1 MFKGYTWKLLWYMVC
16 QTLFCHHV
24 SVPVVIF
31 RKAFFFKGYILPIS
45 LPLHA
50 NVHFLVMICNLKL
63 TIYVRFICNNSVLI
77 LKVLVKN
84 KTSNINSNNIFCH
97 MLSVTLR
104 MTGALQKTSPGADGP
119 SPITSFPLKSIYWI

>member
-1 MFKGYTWKLLWYMVC
+1 MEII
-16 QTLFCHHV
+16 
-24 SVPVVIF
+24 VIYGMSDTVLSSCECPCCNILQS
-31 RKAFFFKGYILPIS
+31 FFFEGYILLIA

-50 NVHFLVMICNLKL
+50 NFQFPVMICNLKL

-119 SPITSFPLKSIYWI
+119 SPITSFPLKSIY